1 MKRSLSSCE
10 SETEEKS
17 VSVDSSLDDIN
28 PLFLAECEKEF
39 NEEPSNVI
47 ARNAVVAIGSMIST
61 TNSNRLNEID
71 HIFMNTI
78 KKKHLKATN
87 QGRSGRCWMFSGLNM
102 FRHSVIKALD
112 LENFE
117 FSETYLFFWD
127 KLERANRYLR
137 WFINNRHV
145 VNSGDESFKFMVDEY
160 TSDGGWWNMFSNLVN
175 KYGVI
180 PKTAMKETWQSD
192 DSDDMNKI
200 LNDRI
205 QATANYILNNPRMDD
220 KEVEETRKET
230 IKQIY
235 NILVKF
241 LGEPPKKFRWAF
253 TNDDDDSTIISGLSP
268 TQFTQMVLPNTN
280 MEDFVVLTHLPGK
293 LSERKMYEVRYTNNI
308 YEGKNFTFLNLPIN
322 ELAKYTKKSILSG
335 IPVWF
340 AADVCKDF
348 NPYHSTL
355 DDRLVDEDTVFGRN
369 YTFSKEDRITFRNL
383 QANHAMSLVGV
394 NFDEK
399 QIPESWQVENSWGY
413 WDNQTPGE
421 DGFLYMS
428 HSWFKKN
435 VMQIVV
441 HKNYL
446 SRSVARLLKQVPE
459 QLDPWDCVAPAL
471 KVSHVNPPKIYD
483 RIGERKRRRFR

>member
-145 VNSGDESFKFMVDEY
+145 VNSGD
-160 TSDGGWWNMFSNLVN
+160 
-175 KYGVI
+175 
-180 PKTAMKETWQSD
+180 
-192 DSDDMNKI
+192 
-200 LNDRI
+200 
-205 QATANYILNNPRMDD
+205 
-220 KEVEETRKET
+220 
-230 IKQIY
+230 
-235 NILVKF
+235 
-241 LGEPPKKFRWAF
+241 
-253 TNDDDDSTIISGLSP
+253 
-268 TQFTQMVLPNTN
+268 
-280 MEDFVVLTHLPGK
+280 
-293 LSERKMYEVRYTNNI
+293 
-308 YEGKNFTFLNLPIN
+308 
-322 ELAKYTKKSILSG
+322 
-335 IPVWF
+335 
-340 AADVCKDF
+340 
-348 NPYHSTL
+348 
-355 DDRLVDEDTVFGRN
+355 
-369 YTFSKEDRITFRNL
+369 
-383 QANHAMSLVGV
+383 
-394 NFDEK
+394 
-399 QIPESWQVENSWGY
+399 
-413 WDNQTPGE
+413 
-421 DGFLYMS
+421 
-428 HSWFKKN
+428 
-435 VMQIVV
+435 
-441 HKNYL
+441 
-446 SRSVARLLKQVPE
+446 
-459 QLDPWDCVAPAL
+459 
-471 KVSHVNPPKIYD
+471 
-483 RIGERKRRRFR
+483 